1 MVRIQE
7 PSPDE
12 RLHTLVRELCDRHG
26 LRLDVEGW
34 ARRTYDVYVSDGRL
48 GRRRRV
54 ARVES
59 FATTNGEIRVYDAAA
74 MPFAAELGARLE
86 QAFPAIGEA
95 TILREPPPE

>member
-1 MVRIQE
+1 MVRVQE

-12 RLHTLVRELCDRHG
+12 KLHALVRELCARHG

-34 ARRTYDVYVSDGRL
+34 ARRTYDAYVTDGRL

-59 FATTNGEIRVYDAAA
+59 FATTNGEIRIFDDAAMA
-74 MPFAAELGARLE
+74 FATELGARLE
-86 QAFPAIGEA
+86 QAFPSIGEA